1 MHMSSRESDAM
12 QVDSAEP
19 EAYKLLEEDPEA
31 EAGPSFALPSTT
43 EIVTLPSTAPP
54 KSCYKN
60 GPPPH
65 MLGGDVAYQVMRDA
79 LALQLARRGF
89 DGLRQSA
96 LWLSTELAAD
106 FIQALGTQLAR
117 EPGPPASSLAAGRRP
132 TASQLAP
139 LALRLQRAT
148 NLRSPAEWR
157 QLQASFVR
165 VAEPAAGP
173 TGGRPSA
180 EAKGPPRP
188 PSVAPMYAAM
198 KSAWYYKQT
207 GSGRTAHHAAGASE
221 VPTPS
226 SHPNTSSAIPAE
238 LAQSLRLGK
247 RQRQLAES
255 WLQGTTPQQVQ
266 LPVLLPGPLL
276 EPIVPASGAPVV
288 AAGGGK
294 GGKGRAKK
302 AGA

>member
-1 MHMSSRESDAM
+1 
-12 QVDSAEP
+12 
-19 EAYKLLEEDPEA
+19 
-31 EAGPSFALPSTT
+31 
-43 EIVTLPSTAPP
+43 
-54 KSCYKN
+54 
-60 GPPPH
+60 
-65 MLGGDVAYQVMRDA
+65 
-79 LALQLARRGF
+79 
-89 DGLRQSA
+89 
-96 LWLSTELAAD
+96 
-106 FIQALGTQLAR
+106 
-117 EPGPPASSLAAGRRP
+117 
-132 TASQLAP
+132 
-139 LALRLQRAT
+139 
-148 NLRSPAEWR
+148 
-157 QLQASFVR
+157 
-165 VAEPAAGP
+165 
-173 TGGRPSA
+173 
-180 EAKGPPRP
+180 
-188 PSVAPMYAAM
+188 MYAAM